1 MKGDK
6 YLEIGNRQ
14 KIGVKRFVSPSGE
27 ARYKICQGN
36 GVYQGS
42 IAGDQSPTKNGQQK
56 KRRRITL
63 TCWRRRTTGRRRRNE
78 RSAEAVP

>member
-42 IAGDQSPTKNGQQK
+42 IAGEPVANKKWPTEKEAQDYLDLLAKKNNWK
-56 KRRRITL
+56 K
-63 TCWRRRTTGRRRRNE
+63 
-78 RSAEAVP
+78 AAK